1 MRDLREVKMFPFS
14 CTLEDENKIIIII
27 FLHFTSFMSIKAVNG
42 SSMLNIETE
51 IL

>member
-14 CTLEDENKIIIII
+14 CTLEDENKIIII